1 MFFTFLRI
9 LLVLAA
15 IYGIIT
21 TQVKQ
26 IFSFK
31 LTQRKSNL
39 IPLGNHAFVQ
49 RCGRSCLG
57 DFVQKAI
64 PFNRLNTLA
73 RISNGKIHKI
83 YRKNGRY
90 IGEFA
95 LEALRTH
102 NSTWGERNL
111 LCLWK
116 RNIKGYIS
124 TRNSAF
130 IRWIPLYAKENS
142 HSEGETSVKR
152 RGMNNIN
159 GSTRDRRII
168 ERRNLF
174 DDKRENDDVL
184 FERENKS
191 KEDTKRNFYMRHNK
205 SSVNVVSSSNGNS
218 HRYGE
223 ENIPKNN
230 HVKGSV
236 EGINIEQKMHQQRY
250 PFRVMR
256 SSVVTT
262 TATATATTRS
272 NAIATTRSNAIAT
285 TRSNAIATTRSN
297 AIATTRSNAIA
308 TTRSNAI
315 ATTRSNAIATTAA
328 GRADAK
334 NLGKTLE
341 GEVYHVS
348 KDSVFVRIGSIDGY
362 GILFKNK
369 ANLGDDI
376 EDMSSYFKVGQKVHV
391 KVLSVNIK
399 RNLYYVGNIIK
410 YNEDIRMDR
419 GDCSKG
425 LITKVCGSYCFVKIL
440 KNGSTGYLH
449 KSKLQFGRTQNDRND
464 TTNLIPTRKDNLA
477 LDDERLKRWIQFNN
491 LFNIWDIID
500 VEIVDQSD
508 NDFKSNYILTIP
520 IGSNTY
526 KKMETFLQSVMN
538 TEREDVK
545 DVIQGVEERHN
556 IYEFPSQWEETR
568 LDNNKGKRK
577 LITNRET
584 FEKEDK
590 KMYIGKGHSKR
601 GKESSPKVKNVSK
614 VYHHGGNISLS
625 EFAKT
630 VKISASSVKKFFVI
644 NENKAYSSNYVL
656 SYDQIKR
663 ACEYFGID
671 CSAERVDPFPTGNK
685 GQAHISA
692 GDNAKL
698 LTSEKEE
705 PAQFGKGDNA
715 KLLASE
721 KEEPAQFGKAES
733 AEQLASEKEEP
744 AQFCE
749 GDNAEQLASEKE
761 EQAQFCKAESAEHL
775 ASEKEEQA
783 QFCKAESAEHL
794 ASEKEEQAQFCKAE
808 SAEHL
813 ASEKEEQAQFC
824 KAESAEHLASEKEEQ
839 AQFCK
844 AESAEHLASE
854 KEEQAQFCKA
864 ESAEHL
870 ASEKEEQAQ
879 FCKAESAEHLAS
891 EKEEQAQF
899 CKAESAEHLASEK
912 EEQAQF
918 CKAESA
924 EQFVTR
930 KEGKT
935 PMHVEAATEP
945 EKRNVVVSFIGH
957 INHGKTSLF
966 DCICGTKERN
976 KEHGLITQNIRAF
989 KARVK
994 DGYTFTFIDTP
1005 GHEAFMTVRK
1015 RGVTISDI
1023 SILVISGEEGIQEQ
1037 TVECIHLIKK
1047 YNIKVIIAI
1056 TKIDL
1061 ITVSIDRIL
1070 NDLLYHGISTEMN
1083 GGNIQVIEC
1092 SINYENS
1099 IDKLLDAIYL
1109 ESEFINLDVKSN
1121 ERTHGV
1127 ILDSYMEK
1135 NRIVSI
1141 NLVQNGKLMIND
1153 FFYTG
1158 SSYGKIK
1165 MIINHENKNVK
1176 CAYPSDP
1183 VKIIGYSKN
1192 SLPVAGDQFFVV
1204 DSEEVAKEISD
1215 HNRDEMRAAEL
1226 KNYEYTS
1233 VAMDTY
1239 KDFILPRGSQ
1249 RGDSNERNGDSD
1261 KNRESSFPNGDSD
1274 KNGESCF
1281 PNGDS
1286 DKNGESCFP
1295 NGDSDKNGE
1304 SRFPN
1309 GDSNWSDENNRPSDV
1324 GCSDRPSERGDSAHA
1339 SKLQDV
1345 YVNFFVK
1352 SDKQGTIDVLRSSIL
1367 KLRKE
1372 DTIFRVQNKIV
1383 YANIGDITSS
1393 DIAYARSLDAIIIGF
1408 NVKLSKNIPKN
1419 ARKSNCCFLFANVL
1433 YELETQVISEMEK
1446 RLSTK
1451 PKGILK
1457 GSARILKIFNIAKL
1471 GKVAGCMVT
1480 HGTINNNS
1488 DVRILRGHKVVYIGK
1503 IISLKIV
1510 KEEKS
1515 QVTQGDECGMGFDN
1529 FVDLLPEDVVE
1540 SYE

>member
-262 TATATATTRS
+262 TATATATTRSNAIATTRS

-749 GDNAEQLASEKE
+749 GDNAEQ
-761 EQAQFCKAESAEHL
+761 
-775 ASEKEEQA
+775 
-783 QFCKAESAEHL
+783 
-794 ASEKEEQAQFCKAE
+794 
-808 SAEHL
+808 
-813 ASEKEEQAQFC
+813 
-824 KAESAEHLASEKEEQ
+824 
-839 AQFCK
+839 
-844 AESAEHLASE
+844 
-854 KEEQAQFCKA
+854 
-864 ESAEHL
+864 L